1 MAKSV
6 RGVFEHPT
14 GSGVWWINFYF
25 AGRRHREKVGR
36 RSDAIALYQKRKT
49 QFRAG
54 LKLPETLRVKKTI
67 LFEDLAKDAMLYSAA
82 HKRSHRGDLSNLS
95 SLLPAF
101 GKIKA
106 DEITPAQIASY
117 LATRSDL
124 KPATLNRY
132 RSTMSMIYAEGIR
145 NGQVDR
151 NPARLVRL
159 RKEDNTRIRF
169 LSFEEEAVIRRHI
182 LERCPGHEPAF
193 TLAIETGMRMSEQHS
208 LDWDDVHIE
217 RRQIEL
223 TQTKNGSKRV
233 VVLNEK
239 ALDALRQCA
248 ARRNAKT
255 SRVFLSRYGEPM
267 RSPNAWFKL
276 VMTDAIAEEPALSNV
291 TWHVFRHTFISRLV
305 MAGVDL
311 RTTQELA
318 GHKDISMTVRYAHLS
333 PDHKLNAI
341 DRLMTFRAQEETR
354 NSSTSNRSLEVST
367 PTKKRTRKRA

>member
-1 MAKSV
+1 MATST
-6 RGVFEHPT
+6 RGVFQHPV

-25 AGRRHREKVGR
+25 AGKRHREKVGR

-49 QFRAG
+49 DSRAG
-54 LKLPETLRVKKTI
+54 LKLPETLRVTRAV
-67 LFEDLAKDAMLYSAA
+67 LFEDLAKEAMLYSAA
-82 HKRSHRGDLSNLS
+82 HKRSHRGDVCNLN
-95 SLLPAF
+95 SLLPVF
-101 GKIKA
+101 GKMNA
-106 DEITPAQIASY
+106 DEIAPSQIAAY

-124 KPATLNRY
+124 RPATLNRY
-132 RSTMSMIYAEGIR
+132 RSTMSMIFAEGIR
-145 NGQVDR
+145 NGRVAT

-159 RKEDNTRIRF
+159 RKEDNARIRF
-169 LSFEEEAVIRRHI
+169 LTFKEEAVIRKHT
-182 LERCPGHEPAF
+182 LERCPIHEPAL

-208 LDWDDVHIE
+208 LEWEDVHFE

-223 TQTKNGSKRV
+223 TQTKNGSKRI

-239 ALDALRQCA
+239 ALEALRTCA
-248 ARRNAKT
+248 TRRNRKT
-255 SRVFLSRYGEPM
+255 SRVFLSRYGEPLD
-267 RSPNAWFKL
+267 SPKAWYKL
-276 VMTDAIAEEPALSNV
+276 VMQDAIEEEPALAGV

-341 DRLMTFRAQEETR
+341 DRLMGFRALEEAKYAS
-354 NSSTSNRSLEVST
+354 NSSGL
-367 PTKKRTRKRA
+367 